1 MSGCTPVPDGDGPAT
16 LPELVRAA
24 RLRAAPGVWDMV
36 SGGAE
41 SETTLR
47 RNREAMERYAFV
59 PDALRGVESVDLT
72 TTVLG
77 RRVASP
83 VQLAPV
89 GTIAQYHGDGALVP
103 ARVAQER
110 GILSVVGVLST
121 PPLEQVA
128 AAVPDALL
136 ALQLYV
142 RGNQDWLRRT
152 VGAAEDAGYAAVVLS
167 VDSTGAALRERERHN
182 RYDRPYART
191 ANIPGPGRGTEHQ
204 VRLTWEDVARLR
216 SMTTLPLAVKGLTN
230 PRDSARAVEHGV
242 DAVYVS
248 NHGGRELDHLPASIE
263 VLAEH
268 VDAVA
273 GRAEVLVDSGF
284 VRGSDVVKAL
294 ALGARAVLVGKLQ
307 LWGLLAGGAD
317 GLTGA
322 LRLLD
327 EEVAHVLQLLG
338 VRSPGELN
346 RGHLRP
352 ATPTRRTGPAVTTY
366 EPLSIPDL

>member
-1 MSGCTPVPDGDGPAT
+1 MSGYTPIADDPGPTT

-24 RLRAAPGVWDMV
+24 RLRTAPGVWDMV

-59 PDALRGVESVDLT
+59 PDALCGVEAVDLS

-89 GTIAQYHGDGALVP
+89 GTIGQYHEDGALAP
-103 ARVAQER
+103 ARVARER
-110 GILSVVGVLST
+110 GVLSVVGILSA
-121 PPLEQVA
+121 PPLGQVA
-128 AAVPDALL
+128 AAEPEALL

-142 RGNQDWLRRT
+142 RGDREWLLRT
-152 VGAAEDAGYAAVVLS
+152 VRAAEDAGYAALVLS

-182 RYDRPYART
+182 RWNRPYART
-191 ANIPGPGRGTEHQ
+191 ANIPGPGRGVEHQ
-204 VRLTWEDVARLR
+204 VRLTWDDVAWLR
-216 SMTTLPLAVKGLTN
+216 SATTLPLALKGLTN
-230 PRDSARAVEHGV
+230 PRDSSRAVDHGV

-248 NHGGRELDHLPASIE
+248 NHGGRELDHLPSSIE

-268 VDAVA
+268 VDAVD

-284 VRGSDVVKAL
+284 LRGSDVVKAL

-307 LWGLLAGGAD
+307 LWGLLAGGTD
-317 GLTGA
+317 GLALA

-338 VRSPGELN
+338 VRGPGELT
-346 RGHLRP
+346 RDHLRP
-352 ATPTRRTGPAVTTY
+352 SVPTHRTGPGVTTY